1 MRTKLSPVSNHS
13 QGSHVKDSQGCR
25 SCTGSRKASR
35 SNLEWMQLP
44 ESIKVKSLAAATE
57 KQPPQTIPGEAR
69 GKESVGPWV
78 GWVVKVGVASLE
90 IREIKGLGLKMF
102 QKEYEG
108 MNQYFC
114 ISLLRILVV
123 FTVNVLFSSTLIFS
137 KFSPYIRSFLN
148 VLKAL
153 NVSIIN
159 L

>member
-1 MRTKLSPVSNHS
+1 M
-13 QGSHVKDSQGCR
+13 
-25 SCTGSRKASR
+25 
-35 SNLEWMQLP
+35 
-44 ESIKVKSLAAATE
+44 
-57 KQPPQTIPGEAR
+57 
-69 GKESVGPWV
+69 
-78 GWVVKVGVASLE
+78 VKVGVASLE

-123 FTVNVLFSSTLIFS
+123 FTVNVLFSSTLISS